1 MNGRIFVFWYHG
13 QLAYAT
19 EDEYLMKADYMYC
32 VLPYEYQTFEEA
44 YDYLTTICN
53 YDNYI
58 VDMTEETRDDA

>member
-19 EDEYLMKADYMYC
+19 EDEYMTKSDYMYC
-32 VLPYEYQTFEEA
+32 VLPSEYETFEEA